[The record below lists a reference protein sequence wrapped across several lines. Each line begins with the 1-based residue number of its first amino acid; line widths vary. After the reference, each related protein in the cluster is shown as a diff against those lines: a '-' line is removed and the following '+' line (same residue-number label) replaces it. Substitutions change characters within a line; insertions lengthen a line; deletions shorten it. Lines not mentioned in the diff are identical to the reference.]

1 MTPIM
6 RKRSPTPPAIPA
18 MMAPKWLVLTELGL
32 EAEVEAD
39 GEGVLVEYMVV
50 V

>member
-18 MMAPKWLVLTELGL
+18 MMARKRLVLTELRL
-32 EAEVEAD
+32 EVEVEAD
-39 GEGVLVEYMVV
+39 REGVLIE
-50 V
+50 